1 MPSSEQSQ
9 PPRAA
14 APVPGASHTPQ
25 TGQER
30 PVAGDDGPAVARARR
45 PPTIE
50 DEFLTVAEIAAIPR
64 SRD

>member
-1 MPSSEQSQ
+1 MTSLEQSQ
-9 PPRAA
+9 LPRAA
-14 APVPGASHTPQ
+14 APVPGARHTPQ
-25 TGQER
+25 TGQEHQ
-30 PVAGDDGPAVARARR
+30 VAGDDGSAVARARR